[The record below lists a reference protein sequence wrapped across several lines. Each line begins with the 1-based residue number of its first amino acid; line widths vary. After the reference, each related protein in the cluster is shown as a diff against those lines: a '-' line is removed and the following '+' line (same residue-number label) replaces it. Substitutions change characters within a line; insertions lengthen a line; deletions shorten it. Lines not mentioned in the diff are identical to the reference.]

1 MTSAMSD
8 LENCLICRMHNCH
21 RTHCSHGFHCLNG
34 QTSNPGHFKRRYPNV
49 ALFLSIAAWT
59 CGCFSI
65 FFSYHKKEEKER
77 KEAFFMIIT
86 CAAACCAGLF
96 VQKKKKKQIKQMS
109 HTHIVHFIPSFNKSI
124 NTVAPFKH
132 AIA

>member
-1 MTSAMSD
+1 MAV
-8 LENCLICRMHNCH
+8 
-21 RTHCSHGFHCLNG
+21 F
-34 QTSNPGHFKRRYPNV
+34 Q
-49 ALFLSIAAWT
+49 
-59 CGCFSI
+59 FSFPTI
-65 FFSYHKKEEKER
+65 KKEEKEK
-77 KEAFFMIIT
+77 KEAIVMIIT

-96 VQKKKKKQIKQMS
+96 VQKKKKKKQIKQMS